1 MIDEKSLRT
10 FLEDELGADL
20 AEVENDTLLFSSGI
34 IDSFALVNMMMFLET
49 EGGFRISPT
58 EVNLENLDSIDR
70 ILAFSNKSQDA

>member
-20 AEVENDTLLFSSGI
+20 AEVDNDTLLFSSGI

-70 ILAFSNKSQDA
+70 ILAFSNKRQDA